1 MTGPVA
7 SPPWIAAHDLPVL
20 MYHRV
25 GPRLGGPLE
34 HLNVP
39 VKTFARQMDWLL
51 TRGYTGVA
59 LADVLSNEPER
70 LPASPVVLTFDDGYA
85 DLFRHA
91 WPELARRG
99 FRATVFV
106 VTCSIGGLNSW
117 DAGAG
122 LAPMPLLDADQIREM
137 ASAGIEFGA
146 HGRTHRDLTRLP
158 SEQLELEIAGSRR
171 DLAELLGAPVAS
183 FAYPY
188 GSFDERVLDVTRR
201 EFVGACTIIKGINRP
216 PADPH
221 RLRRTMVRADDW
233 SIEFAWRVRTGQNP
247 CEDLRIRFA
256 TWRGRIQAPSP

>member
-1 MTGPVA
+1 MAGPVTP
-7 SPPWIAAHDLPVL
+7 PPWIATHDLPVL

-25 GPRLGGPLE
+25 GRRLGGPLE

-39 VKTFARQMDWLL
+39 VETFARQMDWLVAH
-51 TRGYTGVA
+51 GYTGVA
-59 LADVLSNEPER
+59 LADVLSKEPER

-85 DLFRHA
+85 DLLRHA

-106 VTCSIGGLNSW
+106 VTSCIGGVNAW

-122 LAPMPLLDADQIREM
+122 LVPVPLLDAGQIREM
-137 ASAGIEFGA
+137 AAAGIEFGA

-158 SEQLELEIAGSRR
+158 PDQLVLEIAGSRH

-188 GSFDERVLDVTRR
+188 GRFDERVLDVARR
-201 EFVGACTIIKGINRP
+201 EFAGACTTIKGINRP
-216 PADPH
+216 PADPY

-233 SIEFAWRVRTGQNP
+233 PIEFAWRVRAGRSP
-247 CEDLRIRFA
+247 REDLRIRVA